1 MGASDSGG
9 RQTAKAEA
17 EIAPGTALLRVT
29 LPNWTEL
36 L

>member
-9 RQTAKAEA
+9 RQTAKAWE
-17 EIAPGTALLRVT
+17 EIATGTALLRVT
-29 LPNWTEL
+29 LPSWTEL